1 MEIKNYTF
9 KYKNILIDN
18 IEIAY
23 YEEGKGETLIL
34 LHGWPQTSYMWR
46 KVIPEL
52 SKKYRVITIDLPGL
66 GNSTQVKQYDTKY
79 IATLLDNFRDRLDIN
94 DFHLISHDIG
104 SWVASSY
111 YIYFNSYL
119 KSLTVMDAGI
129 PGLIPDELFSL
140 KNANKIWQFYFHF
153 IDEIPEFLVKDREK
167 EYISWYFNKKSYI
180 KNAITEFDINEYYK
194 AYSKNDKM
202 KNGFEYY
209 RSINVSAEQNKI
221 VKNKFKTKILA
232 IGGEYAVGD
241 SISIAM
247 NKISEDVTPAI
258 IKNCGHYIAEEQP
271 EELLKI
277 LIPWLKNQ
285 E

>member
-1 MEIKNYTF
+1 MKNY
-9 KYKNILIDN
+9 KLENKKISIIDN

-46 KVIPEL
+46 KIIPVL
-52 SKKYRVITIDLPGL
+52 SKKYKVITIDLPGL
-66 GNSTQVKQYDTKY
+66 GESKEVKQYDTKY
-79 IATLLDNFRDRLDIN
+79 IASLIDKFRKNLNLDI
-94 DFHLISHDIG
+94 FHLISHDIG
-104 SWVASSY
+104 SWIASSY
-111 YIYFNSYL
+111 YIYYNSHL

-129 PGLIPDELFSL
+129 PGLIPDDLFSL

-153 IDEIPEFLVKDREK
+153 IDEMPEFLVEDKEK

-180 KNAITEFDINEYYK
+180 KDAITKTDIYKYYE
-194 AYSKNDKM
+194 AYSKKDKM
-202 KNGFEYY
+202 KNSFEYY
-209 RSINVSAEQNKI
+209 RSINISAEQNKI
-221 VKNKFKTKILA
+221 LKNKLRTKVLA

-247 NKISEDVTPAI
+247 NKISENVTSKI
-258 IKNCGHYIAEEQP
+258 IRNCGHYIAEEQP

-277 LIPWLKNQ
+277 LIPWLKN
-285 E
+285 EK